1 MRSTTLT
8 TGACVCAQYVSLIF
22 MVVIFMTAKST
33 MKITKISIPRKLP
46 TVRYLSGNCPV
57 TECYHKPCMHVHDG
71 VSALTYYKNAVYR
84 CNFLGREVSLLMQ
97 LLEDAD
103 IPDPCASKVYILA
116 YSQLAELLWLQVSS
130 TGYLLEHSSLAKSLA
145 EVLERSVRWSIVYL
159 GACMLINYPLHHLV
173 WSTGS

>member
-1 MRSTTLT
+1 
-8 TGACVCAQYVSLIF
+8 
-22 MVVIFMTAKST
+22 MTAKST
-33 MKITKISIPRKLP
+33 MKITKISTPRKLP
-46 TVRYLSGNCPV
+46 TVQYLSGNCPV
-57 TECYHKPCMHVHDG
+57 TERYHEPYMHVHDG
-71 VSALTYYKNAVYR
+71 VSAPTYYKNAVCR

-116 YSQLAELLWLQVSS
+116 YSQLAELLLWLRVSS

-145 EVLERSVRWSIVYL
+145 EVLERSVHWSVVYL

-173 WSTGS
+173 WSTES